1 MRLALAMTLIVVA
14 AGTALAWDE
23 PDAVRGLTWGAS
35 QEDLRRV
42 AKDRGEPAPLC
53 ASAAPHETCTTGG
66 EIGSVRATIHYRFR
80 DDKFVS
86 AALGFLPTDF
96 SMIRTI
102 FVERYGEPTK
112 RREERFQT
120 WSRQKAMNPVL
131 VWEGRKVNV
140 ELRMYG
146 RTLSTGL
153 AEIVLRSEMDRLDAE
168 RSKSIKKGKDDL

>member
-1 MRLALAMTLIVVA
+1 MRLALAMTLVVVA

-53 ASAAPHETCTTGG
+53 AAAAPHETCTHGA

-86 AALGFLPTDF
+86 ASLGFLPTDF
-96 SMIRTI
+96 SLIRTI
-102 FVERYGEPTK
+102 FVERYGELTK
-112 RREERFQT
+112 RREET
-120 WSRQKAMNPVL
+120 VPDVEPA
-131 VWEGRKVNV
+131 EGNEPGAGVGGAQDQHRTSDVRPNAQH
-140 ELRMYG
+140 G
-146 RTLSTGL
+146 R
-153 AEIVLRSEMDRLDAE
+153 R
-168 RSKSIKKGKDDL
+168 